1 MLFRAFFIKVWKEKQ
16 NGESHSTSAV
26 TLTQSLPDLS
36 TIILPND
43 IQDPN
48 SKLIN
53 VCVDKV
59 WVDID
64 ADAVDVV
71 GVGDWM
77 EGGEERREISRFD
90 KRPPLVAA
98 SDESPAWHN
107 GSSKFVASVY
117 EASITKDGI
126 RPNFFILIL
135 RQEGKAQYQPTP

>member
-1 MLFRAFFIKVWKEKQ
+1 MWLNFNNRNQSNNTILKIGGLTIIIFFYVIRKNAHKELFLLEWVMLFRAFFIKVWKEKQ

-64 ADAVDVV
+64 ADAVVVV

-77 EGGEERREISRFD
+77 EGGGKREE
-90 KRPPLVAA
+90 
-98 SDESPAWHN
+98 
-107 GSSKFVASVY
+107 KFHAL
-117 EASITKDGI
+117 TKD
-126 RPNFFILIL
+126 LH
-135 RQEGKAQYQPTP
+135 

>member
-77 EGGEERREISRFD
+77 EGGGGKREE
-90 KRPPLVAA
+90 
-98 SDESPAWHN
+98 
-107 GSSKFVASVY
+107 KFHAL
-117 EASITKDGI
+117 TKD
-126 RPNFFILIL
+126 LH
-135 RQEGKAQYQPTP
+135 